1 MKPGLRDTIPGRAP
15 ALGLTLALVSAVVV
29 VPLGALVLALHGVT
43 AATLAQAV
51 LSPRALAAFRL
62 TFGAALAASTIDLFA
77 GLFVAWI
84 LVRYRFPGRA
94 GLDALVDIPFALPPA
109 VTGIALAVLYGAHGA
124 VGGWREGHGLHV
136 AYTQFGIGIALT
148 FVAFPFVV
156 RTVQEPLAK
165 LPAAFAEAAA
175 SLGAGEWSIFARVT
189 LPLLGPAL
197 LTAFTLAL
205 ARTLGEYGS
214 VIFIAGNIPGR
225 TEIAPLLIVTRLEEY
240 DYTGAAAIAVVLL
253 AFSFALLLAI
263 NGFQRRMTLART
275 AL

>member
-1 MKPGLRDTIPGRAP
+1 VSGRETIPGRP
-15 ALGLTLALVSAVVV
+15 LLLGTTLVLVAAVVV
-29 VPLGALVLALHGVT
+29 VPLAFLVLSLHGVT
-43 AATLAQAV
+43 PATFANAV
-51 LSPRALAAFRL
+51 LAPRALAAFRL
-62 TFGAALAASTIDLFA
+62 TVGAALAASVLDLVA

-94 GLDALVDIPFALPPA
+94 ALNALVDIPFALPPS
-109 VTGIALAVLYGAHGA
+109 VTGITLATLYSVHGSF
-124 VGGWREGHGLHV
+124 GSWLEGHGLHV
-136 AYTQFGIGIALT
+136 AYTQLGIGIALT

-156 RTVQEPLAK
+156 RTVAEPLAQ
-165 LPAAFAEAAA
+165 LPAAFTEAAA
-175 SLGAGEWSIFARVT
+175 SLGATEWTIFARVT
-189 LPLLGPAL
+189 LPLLAPAL

-214 VIFIAGNIPGR
+214 VIFIAGNIPGK

-240 DYTGAAAIAVVLL
+240 DYVGAAAIAVVLL
-253 AFSFALLLAI
+253 SISFAMLLAV

>member
-1 MKPGLRDTIPGRAP
+1 LSARETIPGRP
-15 ALGLTLALVSAVVV
+15 LLLGTTLMLVAAVVV
-29 VPLGALVLALHGVT
+29 VPLAALVFSLHGVT
-43 AATLAQAV
+43 AATFAGAV
-51 LSPRALAAFRL
+51 LAPRALAAFRL
-62 TFGAALAASTIDLFA
+62 TFGSALAASGVDLLA

-94 GLDALVDIPFALPPA
+94 GLDALVDIPFALPPS
-109 VTGIALAVLYGAHGA
+109 VTGITLAMLYSVHGA
-124 VGGWREGHGLHV
+124 FGGWLEAHGLHV
-136 AYTQFGIGIALT
+136 AYTQLGIGVALT

-165 LPAAFAEAAA
+165 LPAAFNEAAA
-175 SLGAGEWSIFARVT
+175 SLGASEWTIFVRVT
-189 LPLLGPAL
+189 LPLLAPAL

-214 VIFIAGNIPGR
+214 VIFIAGNIPNR

-240 DYTGAAAIAVVLL
+240 DYAGAAAIAVVLL
-253 AFSFALLLAI
+253 AVSFAMLLAI

>member
-1 MKPGLRDTIPGRAP
+1 MSRDTIPGRSL
-15 ALGLTLALVSAVVV
+15 ALGTTLVLVAAVVV
-29 VPLGALVLALHGVT
+29 VPLAALVLALHGVS
-43 AATLAQAV
+43 AATFADAV

-62 TFGAALAASTIDLFA
+62 TFGAALAASFVDLFA

-109 VTGIALAVLYGAHGA
+109 VTGITLAVLYSAHGA
-124 VGGWREGHGLHV
+124 FGGWLEAHGLHV
-136 AYTQFGIGIALT
+136 AYTQLGIGIALT

-165 LPAAFAEAAA
+165 LPAAFTEAAA
-175 SLGAGEWSIFARVT
+175 SLGAGEWTIFLRVT
-189 LPLLGPAL
+189 LPLLAPAL

-214 VIFIAGNIPGR
+214 VIFIAGNIPGH

-240 DYTGAAAIAVVLL
+240 DYVGAAAIAVVLL
-253 AFSFALLLAI
+253 AISFAMLLAI
-263 NGFQRRMTLART
+263 NTFQRRMTLART